1 MGGRVRDAVL
11 SIGGSVELGA
21 QWGDANGSPRC
32 HRDFGPTRR
41 DRPRGPRGPCGIGLA
56 DSAIVAAAHVED
68 GVARALGYVVRTE
81 LCAEPS
87 QVSATVLLELYSD
100 LASDTLLQ
108 DSESDRAVDVP
119 ERIAHALAG
128 ALAEPVRLE
137 QSVVRIENQPDD
149 TSRHDAVRVHVTGVI
164 RSQVDDGCSDFYID
178 AAAAVLAV
186 PSVAIPRIRW
196 VPALPGWL
204 DQGLQRRP
212 MGAVIKAATE
222 YPEPFWRRDG
232 RSGSA
237 ILVGHEVA
245 SIVDSTP
252 DGRQGGVLNAFIV
265 GDAVH
270 RVSRLPAS
278 ERHRIFVAAAVSAL
292 GDEAA
297 APLAIHEAIWADE
310 PNVRGGYGPY
320 SPPGLGEAE
329 IPPIGSGTPGFPRR
343 LGCRDCQRRVYGR
356 RHPQRSRRRQ
366 AGRGPIRV
374 LTKTWLA
381 HGRPRSSQP
390 AHPPTPPWILTK
402 QRIVATSEHQEHRR
416 AWLKR
421 PTIHIHANLSRRL
434 TGRALGRCAASTRE
448 NSTRTPRSAR
458 TQLMRTHSSRA
469 GSESSAP
476 PQRLRD
482 ETPTSRR
489 LRQSR

>member
-1 MGGRVRDAVL
+1 
-11 SIGGSVELGA
+11 
-21 QWGDANGSPRC
+21 
-32 HRDFGPTRR
+32 
-41 DRPRGPRGPCGIGLA
+41 
-56 DSAIVAAAHVED
+56 
-68 GVARALGYVVRTE
+68 
-81 LCAEPS
+81 
-87 QVSATVLLELYSD
+87 
-100 LASDTLLQ
+100 
-108 DSESDRAVDVP
+108 
-119 ERIAHALAG
+119 
-128 ALAEPVRLE
+128 
-137 QSVVRIENQPDD
+137 
-149 TSRHDAVRVHVTGVI
+149 
-164 RSQVDDGCSDFYID
+164 VDDGCSDFYID

-212 MGAVIKAATE
+212 MGAVIKAAVE

-270 RVSRLPAS
+270 RASRLPAS

-329 IPPIGSGTPGFPRR
+329 IPLSVPGHRVFLAGS
-343 LGCRDCQRRVYGR
+343 D
-356 RHPQRSRRRQ
+356 
-366 AGRGPIRV
+366 
-374 LTKTWLA
+374 
-381 HGRPRSSQP
+381 
-390 AHPPTPPWILTK
+390 
-402 QRIVATSEHQEHRR
+402 VATVNGGYMDG
-416 AWLKR
+416 A
-421 PTIHIHANLSRRL
+421 IHSGHAAAKQVA
-434 TGRALGRCAASTRE
+434 ALF
-448 NSTRTPRSAR
+448 
-458 TQLMRTHSSRA
+458 
-469 GSESSAP
+469 ES
-476 PQRLRD
+476 
-482 ETPTSRR
+482 
-489 LRQSR
+489 